1 MANKTGTAG
10 NDTLQG
16 TTGNDSVS
24 GLGGNDLIYGSGGSD
39 TIRGGA
45 GFDTLSYANLTAPV
59 SVGLEGLPSAV
70 AFKLSSG
77 LLDVLYDIE
86 ALIGTNYDD
95 GLKGSTGNN
104 RISGGAGNDQI
115 EGLGGND
122 TLLGGAGNDTLISSG
137 GNQYIDGGTG
147 HDTIISN
154 WGIDKLFGG
163 AGNDNL
169 SSGGNIDSLS
179 GGDGQDT
186 LDGGTGMDSMA
197 GGNDND
203 TYTVDNVG
211 DKVVELAAGG
221 SDTVLSSV
229 NWTLGSHVEHLSL
242 TGSALNGTGN
252 ALANSITGNAAAN
265 KLAGGDGN
273 DWLKGDAGN
282 DALYGGAGNDRLDGG
297 LFGASGADGFGADSL
312 YGGTGNDTYY
322 VWDASDKV
330 IESTGAG
337 TDKVFSFY
345 GFTLG
350 ANVENLTLTG
360 GQGTGTGNG
369 LNNRITSSTGTH
381 KLVGLGGDDTLV
393 ASGYNDTLEG
403 GAGNDWLN
411 GTNMFGGTGNDSYV
425 VDSPFDSVTEV
436 AGGGIDN
443 VRSSVSYTLTA
454 NVETLVLTGT
464 AAINGTGNQ
473 QSNTITGNGAANLLR
488 GGAGSDRLT
497 GGGGADRFVLDSL
510 AGSDTITDFT
520 RGVDKLVVDQFA
532 IRVGDWA
539 STLDGATTLSGPGGF
554 APTAELVVVTK
565 NIVGAIGPTQAAA
578 VIGSATSSYYMGQTA
593 LFAVDNGQD
602 SALYLFTSSG
612 ADGVVHSSEL
622 QLLAT
627 LSGVAATTTS
637 DYLFG

>member
-1 MANKTGTAG
+1 MAIKTGTAG

-16 TTGNDSVS
+16 TLGNDSIS

-45 GFDTLSYANLTAPV
+45 GYDTMSYANLSGPI
-59 SVGLEGLPSAV
+59 SGGLQGLPAAAV
-70 AFKLSSG
+70 FKVSG
-77 LLDVLYDIE
+77 GFDVLYDIE
-86 ALIGTNYDD
+86 ALIGTKYDD
-95 GLKGSTGNN
+95 AITGSTAAN
-104 RISGGAGNDQI
+104 RLSGGGGNDSIQ
-115 EGLGGND
+115 GGGGND
-122 TLLGGAGNDTLISSG
+122 TLLGGAGNDTLSG
-137 GNQYIDGGTG
+137 SGNLYIDGGTG
-147 HDTIISN
+147 HDAIYSSFGT
-154 WGIDKLFGG
+154 DKLFGG
-163 AGNDNL
+163 AGNDQI
-169 SSGGNIDSLS
+169 SAGAGNDSLS
-179 GGDGQDT
+179 GGDGRDR
-186 LDGGTGMDSMA
+186 LDGGTGLDSMA

-203 TYTVDNVG
+203 SYTVDNIG
-211 DKVVELAAGG
+211 DKVIELAGGG
-221 SDTVLSSV
+221 SDTVFSSV
-229 NWTLGSHVEHLSL
+229 NWTLGSNVEHLNL
-242 TGSALNGTGN
+242 AGSALNGTGN

-265 KLAGGDGN
+265 KVAGGDGN
-273 DWLKGDAGN
+273 DWLKGGDGN
-282 DALYGGAGNDRLDGG
+282 DTLSGGAGNDKLDGG
-297 LFGASGADGFGADSL
+297 LYGSAGVVDGSFGADSL

-337 TDKVFSFY
+337 TDQVFSFY

-350 ANVENLTLTG
+350 ANVENLRLTG
-360 GQGTGTGNG
+360 GSGTGKGND
-369 LNNRITSSTGTH
+369 LNNRITSGGGTH
-381 KLVGLGGDDTLV
+381 KLVGLGADDTLV
-393 ASGYNDTLEG
+393 ATGFNDTLEG

-411 GTNMFGGTGNDSYV
+411 GSNMFGGIGNDSYV
-425 VDSPFDSVTEV
+425 VDSAFDFVTEV
-436 AGGGIDN
+436 AGGGTDT

-454 NVETLVLTGT
+454 NVERLLLTGA

-473 QSNTITGNGAANLLR
+473 QSNTIVGNGAANLLR
-488 GGAGSDRLT
+488 GGAGADKLT
-497 GGGGADRFVLDSL
+497 GGGGADRFILDSV

-520 RGVDKLVVDQFA
+520 RGADKLAVDQFA

-539 STLDGATTLSGPGGF
+539 STLDGAATVGGPGGF

-565 NIVGAIGPTQAAA
+565 NIVGAISAAQAAG
-578 VIGSATSSYYMGQTA
+578 VIGSATSSYYVGQTA

-612 ADGVVHSSEL
+612 SDRVVHSSEL